1 VCRIET
7 LETMA
12 TTIYGAS
19 TNFNASAP
27 LAGPPRVPRA
37 LPRSGTPLALR
48 YHKKHAENVE
58 GRGVLSQWSAK
69 GGRLESEHPLEIGDW
84 IHLDIRKVRGG
95 TAPRKKGLARV
106 VAPAPAPSAG
116 YSYGVQ
122 FYRGIQSRV
131 GYALYALAPWA
142 ALLLFALG
150 TINVVLL
157 KTNNVLYF
165 WYSPLT
171 NLYSILISSYILS
184 RFALSQFYSPVRDRG
199 YRPPVSVVIACKNE
213 EESIGRT
220 IDCIYES
227 DYPRD
232 RLEVIAVN
240 DGSTDGTLEEMR
252 RAESRHPNLTVIDFG
267 RNLGKRHGMAAGA
280 KAARGAILV
289 YVDSDSFVRRDTLA
303 QIVQDFARPEVGA
316 VCGHAYVSN
325 ARKNLLTKMQDVR
338 YYVAFRVV
346 KAAES
351 LFGTVA
357 CCSGCLA
364 AYRRSYVMEILD
376 EWLHQR
382 FLGTEATFGDDRS
395 LTNYMLRRYRVVYNA
410 NAVCSTIVPERY
422 RQFFK
427 QQLRWKKS
435 WVRETFIASL
445 FMWRRHPFA
454 AFFFY
459 LGAIF
464 PVISPFVAFNAL
476 VVPLL
481 KSGTV
486 SFLYIYGATLMAAM
500 YGLYYLARCRS
511 RLWVY
516 GIVFSFFYMFVLVW
530 QTYYALLTVRRNHW
544 GTR

>member
-1 VCRIET
+1 MEART
-7 LETMA
+7 YRA
-12 TTIYGAS
+12 P
-19 TNFNASAP
+19 TNRNLNPFP
-27 LAGPPRVPRA
+27 RPPRVPRA
-37 LPRSGTPLALR
+37 LPRSGTPLTLR
-48 YHKKHAENVE
+48 YQKKHAESVQ
-58 GRGVLSQWSAK
+58 GRGTLSQWSHK
-69 GGRLESEHPLEIGDW
+69 GGRLEAEHPLEIGDW
-84 IHLDIRKVRGG
+84 IELNIRKSRGA
-95 TAPRKKGLARV
+95 TPPPKKGLARV
-106 VAPAPAPSAG
+106 VSSASAPAAG

-122 FYRGIQSRV
+122 FTGGLRTRI

-142 ALLLFALG
+142 ALVLFVLG
-150 TINVVLL
+150 TINVVFL
-157 KTNNVLYF
+157 KTNNALFF

-184 RFALSQFYSPVRDRG
+184 RFALSQFYSPPRDRG
-199 YRPPVSVVIACKNE
+199 YRPSVSVVIACKNE

-220 IDCIYES
+220 IDCIYQS
-227 DYPRD
+227 DYAREK
-232 RLEVIAVN
+232 LEVIAVN
-240 DGSTDGTLEEMR
+240 DGSTDGTLAEMR
-252 RAESRHPNLTVIDFG
+252 QAKARHPNLTVIDFG
-267 RNLGKRHGMAAGA
+267 KNLGKRHGMAAGA
-280 KAARGAILV
+280 KAARGEILV
-289 YVDSDSFVRRDTLA
+289 YVDSDSFVRRDTIA

-351 LFGTVA
+351 LYGTVA

-364 AYRRSYVMEILD
+364 AYRRRYVIPILD
-376 EWLHQR
+376 EWLHQK

-395 LTNYMLRRYRVVYNA
+395 LTNYMIRRYRVVYNS

-435 WVRETFIASL
+435 WVRETFIASQ

-476 VVPLL
+476 VVPLAS
-481 KSGTV
+481 SGTV
-486 SFLYIYGATLMAAM
+486 SYLYIYGATLMAAM

>member
-1 VCRIET
+1 ME
-7 LETMA
+7 A
-12 TTIYGAS
+12 TTYRAP
-19 TNFNASAP
+19 TNLNLYPFP
-27 LAGPPRVPRA
+27 RPPRVARA
-37 LPRSGTPLALR
+37 LPRSAAPLTLR
-48 YHKKHAENVE
+48 YQKKHAESVQ
-58 GRGVLSQWSAK
+58 GRGTLSQWSAK
-69 GGRLESEHPLEIGDW
+69 GGRLEAEHPLEIGDW
-84 IHLDIRKVRGG
+84 IELNIRKSRGA
-95 TAPRKKGLARV
+95 TPPPKKGLARV
-106 VAPAPAPSAG
+106 VSSASAPAAG

-122 FYRGIQSRV
+122 FTGGLRTRI

-142 ALLLFALG
+142 ALVLFVLG
-150 TINVVLL
+150 TINVVFL
-157 KTNNVLYF
+157 KTGNVLFF

-184 RFALSQFYSPVRDRG
+184 RFALSQFYSPPRDRG
-199 YRPPVSVVIACKNE
+199 YRPSVSVVIACKNE

-220 IDCIYES
+220 IDCVYQS
-227 DYPRD
+227 DYPREK
-232 RLEVIAVN
+232 LEVIAVN
-240 DGSTDGTLEEMR
+240 DGSTDETLGEMR
-252 RAESRHPNLTVIDFG
+252 RAEARHSNLTVIDFG
-267 RNLGKRHGMAAGA
+267 KNLGKRHGMAAGA
-280 KAARGAILV
+280 KAARGDILV
-289 YVDSDSFVRRDTLA
+289 YVDSDSFVRRDTIA

-351 LFGTVA
+351 LYGTVA

-364 AYRRSYVMEILD
+364 AYRRRYVIPILD
-376 EWLHQR
+376 EWLHQK

-395 LTNYMLRRYRVVYNA
+395 LTNYMIRRYRVVYNS

-435 WVRETFIASL
+435 WVRETFIASQ

-476 VVPLL
+476 VVPLAS
-481 KSGTV
+481 SGTV
-486 SFLYIYGATLMAAM
+486 SYLYIYGATLMAAM

>member
-1 VCRIET
+1 MEPQLYRT
-7 LETMA
+7 PTKLD
-12 TTIYGAS
+12 
-19 TNFNASAP
+19 AP
-27 LAGPPRVPRA
+27 PVFLNPPRVSRA
-37 LPRSGTPLALR
+37 LPRSSTPLALR
-48 YHKKHAENVE
+48 YQKKHTESVR
-58 GRGVLSQWSAK
+58 GRGTLSHWSAK
-69 GGRLESEHPLEIGDW
+69 GGRLEAEHPLEIGDW
-84 IHLDIRKVRGG
+84 VELEVKRHRGG
-95 TAPRKKGLARV
+95 GGRDRKGIARV
-106 VAPAPAPSAG
+106 VSSASADG
-116 YSYGVQ
+116 DAYSYGVQ
-122 FYRGIQSRV
+122 FTWGLRARI

-142 ALLLFALG
+142 ALVLFILG
-150 TINVVLL
+150 TINVVFL
-157 KTNNVLYF
+157 KTNNAFYF

-184 RFALSQFYSPVRDRG
+184 RFILSQFYTPPRDRG
-199 YRPPVSVVIACKNE
+199 YRPSVSVVIACKNE

-232 RLEVIAVN
+232 KLEVIAVN
-240 DGSTDGTLEEMR
+240 DGSTDRTLEEMR

-267 RNLGKRHGMAAGA
+267 TNLGKRHGMAAGA
-280 KAARGAILV
+280 KAARGEVLV

-351 LFGTVA
+351 LYGTVA

-364 AYRRSYVMEILD
+364 AYRRRYVMEILD

-410 NAVCSTIVPERY
+410 NAVCSTLVPERY

-435 WVRETFIASL
+435 WVRETFIASQ

-476 VVPLL
+476 VVPLVS
-481 KSGTV
+481 SGTV
-486 SFLYIYGATLMAAM
+486 SYLYIYGATLMAAM

-516 GIVFSFFYMFVLVW
+516 GILFSFFYMFVLVW

>member
-1 VCRIET
+1 V
-7 LETMA
+7 
-12 TTIYGAS
+12 
-19 TNFNASAP
+19 
-27 LAGPPRVPRA
+27 
-37 LPRSGTPLALR
+37 ALR
-48 YHKKHAENVE
+48 LRYQKTHAESVA
-58 GRGVLSQWSAK
+58 GTGTLLQWSEK
-69 GGRLESEHPLEIGDW
+69 GGRLEAEHPLEVGDW
-84 IHLDIRKVRGG
+84 IELHLRGNAREMRQG
-95 TAPRKKGLARV
+95 SKTFARV
-106 VAPAPAPSAG
+106 VSPAPASPAAFA
-116 YSYGVQ
+116 YGVQ
-122 FYRGIQSRV
+122 FAKSLPDRV
-131 GYALYALAPWA
+131 GYALYSLAPLA
-142 ALLLFALG
+142 ALVLFVLG
-150 TINVVLL
+150 LVNVVLL
-157 KTNNVLYF
+157 KTNNVHYF
-165 WYSPLT
+165 WYGPLT

-184 RFALSQFYSPVRDRG
+184 RFLLSHF
-199 YRPPVSVVIACKNE
+199 YRPPKDTGFRPSVSVIIACKNE
-213 EESIGRT
+213 EASIGRT
-220 IDCIYES
+220 IDCIFQS
-227 DYPRD
+227 DYP

-252 RAESRHPNLTVIDFG
+252 RAQARHPNLTVIDFG

-280 KAARGAILV
+280 RAARGEILV
-289 YVDSDSFVRRDTLA
+289 YVDSDSFVRRNTLA
-303 QIVQDFARPEVGA
+303 HIVQDFARPEVGA

-325 ARKNLLTKMQDVR
+325 ARKNLLTKMQEVR

-351 LFGTVA
+351 LYGTVA

-376 EWLHQR
+376 AWLHQS
-382 FLGTEATFGDDRS
+382 FLGAEATFGDDRS

-435 WVRETFIASL
+435 WVRETFIASR
-445 FMWRRHPFA
+445 FMWKRHPFA

-459 LGAIF
+459 LGALF
-464 PVISPFVAFNAL
+464 PVISPLVAFNAL

-481 KSGTV
+481 ASGTV
-486 SFLYIYGATLMAAM
+486 SYLYIYGATLMAAM
-500 YGLYYLARCRS
+500 YGLYYLARCRN

-530 QTYYALLTVRRNHW
+530 QTYYALLTVRQNHW

>member
-1 VCRIET
+1 MEPTQYRAPTIET
-7 LETMA
+7 PR
-12 TTIYGAS
+12 Y
-19 TNFNASAP
+19 P
-27 LAGPPRVPRA
+27 LSRPPRVQRA
-37 LPRSGTPLALR
+37 LPRSAAPVALR
-48 YHKKHAENVE
+48 YQKKHAESVQ
-58 GRGVLSQWSAK
+58 GKGTLSQWSAK
-69 GGRLESEHPLEIGDW
+69 GGCLEAEHPLEIGDW
-84 IHLDIRKVRGG
+84 IHLDIRKNGGG
-95 TAPRKKGLARV
+95 TPRPSLSKGLARIV
-106 VAPAPAPSAG
+106 SAAPAPADRF
-116 YSYGVQ
+116 SYGVQ
-122 FYRGIQSRV
+122 FNRGLRARI

-142 ALLLFALG
+142 ALVLFVLG
-150 TINVVLL
+150 VVNVVFL
-157 KTNNVLYF
+157 KTGNAFYF

-184 RFALSQFYSPVRDRG
+184 RFALSQFYSPPKDRG
-199 YRPPVSVVIACKNE
+199 HRPSVSVVIACKNE

-220 IDCIYES
+220 IDCIYQS

-232 RLEVIAVN
+232 KLEVIAVN
-240 DGSTDGTLEEMR
+240 DGSTDRTLEEMR
-252 RAESRHPNLTVIDFG
+252 RAEARHPNLTVIDFEK
-267 RNLGKRHGMAAGA
+267 NLGKRHGMAAGA
-280 KAARGAILV
+280 KAARGEVLV
-289 YVDSDSFVRRDTLA
+289 YVDSDSFVRRDTIA

-351 LFGTVA
+351 LYGTVA

-376 EWLHQR
+376 EWLNQT

-395 LTNYMLRRYRVVYNA
+395 LTNYMLRRYRVVYNS

-435 WVRETFIASL
+435 WVRETFIASQ

-459 LGAIF
+459 LGAVF

-476 VVPLL
+476 VVPLA
-481 KSGTV
+481 STGTV
-486 SFLYIYGATLMAAM
+486 SYLYVYGATLMAAM

-516 GIVFSFFYMFVLVW
+516 GILFSFFYMFVLVW

>member
-1 VCRIET
+1 
-7 LETMA
+7 MA
-12 TTIYGAS
+12 LSHAT
-19 TNFNASAP
+19 SARKRR
-27 LAGPPRVPRA
+27 PRFRRPTRPRDF
-37 LPRSGTPLALR
+37 PRSSTVLRLR
-48 YHKKHAENVE
+48 YYKRHAESV
-58 GRGVLSQWSAK
+58 RGSGTLSQWSAK
-69 GGRLESEHPLEIGDW
+69 GGRLEARHPLQIGDW
-84 IHLDIRKVRGG
+84 IQLDIRGARVSKLPFR
-95 TAPRKKGLARV
+95 RSLARV
-106 VAPAPAPSAG
+106 VSSVSA
-116 YSYGVQ
+116 SSDPTEKQHAYGVR
-122 FYRGIQSRV
+122 FATDWRSRI
-131 GYALYALAPWA
+131 GYLLYALAPWT
-142 ALLLFALG
+142 ALVLFVLG
-150 TINVVLL
+150 TVNVVFL
-157 KTNNVLYF
+157 KTNNAFYF

-171 NLYSILISSYILS
+171 NLYSILISTYILS
-184 RFALSQFYSPVRDRG
+184 RFALSHLYAAPHDRG
-199 YRPPVSVVIACKNE
+199 YRPSVSVVIACKNE

-220 IDCIYES
+220 IDCIFQS
-227 DYPRD
+227 DYPTD
-232 RLEVIAVN
+232 KLEVIAVN
-240 DGSTDGTLEEMR
+240 DGSTDGTLEAMR
-252 RAESRHPNLTVIDFG
+252 QAEEHYENLTVIDFG

-280 KAARGAILV
+280 RTARGEILV
-289 YVDSDSFVRRDTLA
+289 YVDSDSFVRRDTIA
-303 QIVQDFARPEVGA
+303 QIVQDFSRREVGG

-364 AYRRSYVMEILD
+364 AYRRQYVMEILD
-376 EWLHQR
+376 EWLGQK
-382 FLGTEATFGDDRS
+382 FLGTVATFGDDRS
-395 LTNYMLRRYRVVYNA
+395 LTNHMLRRYRVVYNA

-435 WVRETFIASL
+435 WVRETFIASK

-459 LGAIF
+459 LGAVF

-476 VVPLL
+476 VVPLMR
-481 KSGTV
+481 SGTI
-486 SFLYIYGATLMAAM
+486 SYLYIYGATLMAAL

-511 RLWVY
+511 RIWVY
-516 GIVFSFFYMFVLVW
+516 GIAFSFFYMFVLVW

>member
-1 VCRIET
+1 ME
-7 LETMA
+7 A
-12 TTIYGAS
+12 TTYRNPNPS
-19 TNFNASAP
+19 YL
-27 LAGPPRVPRA
+27 LAGSLRVPRA
-37 LPRSGTPLALR
+37 LPRSSTPLSLR
-48 YHKKHAENVE
+48 YQKKHAESVQ
-58 GRGVLSQWSAK
+58 GRGTLSQWSRK
-69 GGRLESEHPLEIGDW
+69 GGRLSAQHPLEIGDW
-84 IHLDIRKVRGG
+84 IELDIRKSRGA
-95 TAPRKKGLARV
+95 TPPPNKGRARV
-106 VAPAPAPSAG
+106 VSSAAAAPAPADG

-122 FYRGIQSRV
+122 FNWGLRARI

-142 ALLLFALG
+142 ALVLFILG
-150 TINVVLL
+150 TINVVFL
-157 KTNNVLYF
+157 KTNNALFF

-184 RFALSQFYSPVRDRG
+184 RFALSQFYSPPRDRG
-199 YRPPVSVVIACKNE
+199 HRPSVSVVIACKNE

-220 IDCIYES
+220 IDCIYQS

-232 RLEVIAVN
+232 KLEVIAVN
-240 DGSTDGTLEEMR
+240 DGSTDGTLDEMR
-252 RAESRHPNLTVIDFG
+252 RAEVLHPNLTVIDFG
-267 RNLGKRHGMAAGA
+267 KNLGKRYGMAAGA
-280 KAARGAILV
+280 KAARGEILV
-289 YVDSDSFVRRDTLA
+289 YVDSDSFVRRNTIA

-351 LFGTVA
+351 LYGTVA

-376 EWLHQR
+376 EWLHQN

-395 LTNYMLRRYRVVYNA
+395 LTNYMLRRYRVVYNS
-410 NAVCSTIVPERY
+410 NAVCSTIVPEGY

-435 WVRETFIASL
+435 WVRETFIASQ

-459 LGAIF
+459 LGAVF

-476 VVPLL
+476 VVPVAS
-481 KSGTV
+481 SGTV
-486 SFLYIYGATLMAAM
+486 SYLYIYGATLMAAM